1 MNTIENFKV
10 VLNKLPLSVSDKQVI
25 LDVVAKCQDNNTECK
40 IDVAT
45 KETPGIVKAVNN
57 IVNVDPSNVTT
68 AKLAGTVNSI
78 LDALREAGIMK

>member
-25 LDVVAKCQDNNTECK
+25 LDIVDKCQDNNKCK
-40 IDVAT
+40 VDVAT
-45 KETPGIVKAVNN
+45 KETPGVVKAVNN
-57 IVNVDPSNVTT
+57 IVNVDAKNITT